1 MVLVDTSVWIDF
13 FKNKESAEVN
23 LLQRA
28 IADREDI
35 AICGLI
41 LTEVLQGIKTNKEYD
56 LVLESFESLSFL
68 EMDKEVYILAA
79 NIYRELRKNGITIRK
94 SIDCLIAAV
103 AISHN
108 IPLLHN
114 DKDFEPIVFSHN
126 LLVFR

>member
-1 MVLVDTSVWIDF
+1 MVLVDTSIWIDF

-114 DKDFEPIVFSHN
+114 DKDFEPIVASHN

>member
-114 DKDFEPIVFSHN
+114 DKDFEPIVASHN

>member
-28 IADREDI
+28 IVDREDI

-41 LTEVLQGIKTNKEYD
+41 LTDVLQGIKTNKEYD

-114 DKDFEPIVFSHN
+114 DKDFEPIVVSHN